1 MNIEQL
7 IERIKREEGF
17 SPYSFWDD
25 AKGGGKGQWSW
36 GFGTCAPGEGC
47 YIHKAKALA
56 ELEAKVAIHLEDYN
70 EIFHGCAIPSEKEDA
85 LMDMLYNLGESRFR
99 KFRKL
104 IAAVKVADWLEAGKQ
119 VRNSIYYKQV
129 TNRAERNAQTLEA
142 A

>member
-1 MNIEQL
+1 MDL
-7 IERIKREEGF
+7 LKLVSRIKQEEGF

-36 GFGTCAPGEGC
+36 GFGTEAPGEGC

-56 ELEAKVAIHLEDYN
+56 ELEAKVAVHLEDFN
-70 EIFHGCAIPSEKEDA
+70 EIFLGCTIPSDKEDV

-104 IAAVKVADWLEAGKQ
+104 IAAVKAADWPEAGKQ

-129 TNRAERNAQTLEA
+129 TNRAETNARIMEA
-142 A
+142 